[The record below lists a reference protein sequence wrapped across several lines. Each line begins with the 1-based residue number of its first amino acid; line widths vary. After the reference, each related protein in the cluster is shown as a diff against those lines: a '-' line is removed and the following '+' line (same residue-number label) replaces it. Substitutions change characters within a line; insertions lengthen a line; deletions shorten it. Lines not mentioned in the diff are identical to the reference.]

1 MTVAQR
7 MPPTTDW
14 PSVPEPQSSVE
25 TVKPPQTQQQPELR
39 RNIRNKEETKPLIPE
54 FLNSSMNNNVNNLLF
69 LLHIK
74 TKQNKTKTLELTER
88 IQARDRQFEKR
99 RLAKNRLAL
108 NNRLLVHLTEKTKAV
123 VYV

>member
-1 MTVAQR
+1 MKMTVAQR

-14 PSVPEPQSSVE
+14 SYVPEPQSSVE

-39 RNIRNKEETKPLIPE
+39 RYIRNKKETKPLIPE

-74 TKQNKTKTLELTER
+74 TKQNKIK
-88 IQARDRQFEKR
+88 QKR
-99 RLAKNRLAL
+99 SS
-108 NNRLLVHLTEKTKAV
+108 
-123 VYV
+123 